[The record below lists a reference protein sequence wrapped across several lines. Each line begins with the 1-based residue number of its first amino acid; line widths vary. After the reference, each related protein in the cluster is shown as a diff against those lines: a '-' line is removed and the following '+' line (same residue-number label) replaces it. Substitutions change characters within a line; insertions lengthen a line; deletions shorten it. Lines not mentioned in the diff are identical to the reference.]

1 MGGKAGGSEG
11 SANGNGS
18 CENLDGVLEVAVKFA
33 QTKLSN
39 TGHDAWRAGEY

>member
-18 CENLDGVLEVAVKFA
+18 CENLDGVLEAALRYA
-33 QTKLSN
+33 QTKLSDS
-39 TGHDAWRAGEY
+39 GHDTLRAGEN